1 VVSQDALRTRFIENW
16 CKVVQTGEHSKPL
29 LRRGFWVYPPVRGLW
44 RDGLLIRRL
53 HVQDVPGVRRY
64 LICTKACGARRN
76 GCAYLIWPHL
86 VGGLLF
92 SVGLLVTLGTIV
104 FLLMI
109 ESIRQN
115 EKLRSRSSSRVLGT
129 LIRGFSG
136 STKG

>member
-1 VVSQDALRTRFIENW
+1 
-16 CKVVQTGEHSKPL
+16 
-29 LRRGFWVYPPVRGLW
+29 
-44 RDGLLIRRL
+44 
-53 HVQDVPGVRRY
+53 
-64 LICTKACGARRN
+64 
-76 GCAYLIWPHL
+76 
-86 VGGLLF
+86 
-92 SVGLLVTLGTIV
+92 LVTLGTIV